1 METNVTPVPL
11 TVSES
16 AIVIGV
22 KVSLDASSENVIA
35 LVLPYASI
43 VTVGT
48 TAATVYN
55 ENEVVKHDAVTSL
68 VSSDTVF
75 WIPSNISHS
84 ESASVDAARMHWQY
98 TPSVT
103 QSEESSGIVISTG
116 SEKETDSTLPPSDV
130 ILYSTID
137 VFS

>member
-43 VTVGT
+43 LTVGT

-55 ENEVVKHDAVTSL
+55 ENEVVKHDAITSL
-68 VSSDTVF
+68 VSFNTVF
-75 WIPSNISHS
+75 LIPSNISHS
-84 ESASVDAARMHWQY
+84 ESASVDSARMHWQY
-98 TPSVT
+98 TPS
-103 QSEESSGIVISTG
+103 SRNRKNRAE
-116 SEKETDSTLPPSDV
+116 L
-130 ILYSTID
+130 
-137 VFS
+137 